1 VSLGCAHNHL
11 KRNALNL
18 VFTHIYCSLLPWQR
32 TYLFAP
38 RWDFRRFPPLWYH
51 FPIRGLCFRSCL
63 KPCVNYLR
71 CFLVYPVLA
80 ADETPLSFAHLIFR
94 ALSPPRPPHRP
105 ALPQIALVRW
115 QLSRTTSLP
124 RVPKSHHWL
133 TSSATK
139 QLLSF
144 VASLWLKVALSEAW
158 TDEEHTASGW
168 VVAEWFYSYFS

>member
-94 ALSPPRPPHRP
+94 ALSPPAH
-105 ALPQIALVRW
+105 LIALHSHKLRW
-115 QLSRTTSLP
+115 FAGNWAALHLYH
-124 RVPKSHHWL
+124 VFL
-133 TSSATK
+133 NLIID
-139 QLLSF
+139 LLRLQQNSCYP
-144 VASLWLKVALSEAW
+144 LLR
-158 TDEEHTASGW
+158 HYG
-168 VVAEWFYSYFS
+168 